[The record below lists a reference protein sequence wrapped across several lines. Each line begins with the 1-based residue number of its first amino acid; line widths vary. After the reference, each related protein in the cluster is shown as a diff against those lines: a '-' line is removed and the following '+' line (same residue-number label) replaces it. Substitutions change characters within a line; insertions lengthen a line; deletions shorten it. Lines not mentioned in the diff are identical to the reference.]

1 MFLNIMEYIA
11 QKSKIMGANKQLQR
25 RGATVYRL
33 AGFIRWAAFKFLAL
47 TTSIFIWVS
56 FYGYFSQKVG
66 DIVAP
71 ALGVIA
77 VVIMFFL
84 IDKGLESLI
93 EFIADERLS
102 PSASEGPDGV
112 KARQRFV
119 NWVAII
125 TVVRL
130 LATGTTSI
138 WGSFEIAEFVTDKPD
153 GTAIVQQMSSENQ
166 TLETARNSL
175 SKQLETARKTEGNR
189 VKQAKR
195 DGHAAVNAAVAKHPR
210 PEVQDGV
217 RNMRGWYSTTPKLRK
232 YRDGVNAAKADSAR
246 MVSQEI
252 ASVKTLEAQL
262 VALETD
268 GLKAA
273 NDIKSKLADLAAAMG
288 RDYEVTK
295 ARRGNFLIVVDFLAV
310 IFGLIAVWIRATYRA
325 AVGQESELEERT
337 LEGILWAAI
346 RQYSNAFLAWLEGV
360 LRIDVDGNGVIG
372 TVGET
377 PVSELVP
384 SAETGG
390 SSSGIPGLPPGLE
403 PVSDRGVSVVA
414 QGSQK
419 ILVDVSLLKK
429 ATRKQWERAYTSK
442 EAAARAENRRKA
454 LQGQKELEKLGYT
467 VTRWVEKLSNG
478 KEIGRMKITIG
489 DGEEV
494 N

>member
-1 MFLNIMEYIA
+1 MEYIA

-71 ALGVIA
+71 ALGVVA
-77 VVIMFFL
+77 VIIMFFL
-84 IDKGLESLI
+84 IDKGLDNLI

-102 PSASEGPDGV
+102 PSASEGPDGA
-112 KARQRFV
+112 KARRRFV

-153 GTAIVQQMSSENQ
+153 ETAIVQQMSSENQ

-195 DGHAAVNAAVAKHPR
+195 NGHAAVNAAVAKHPR

-252 ASVKTLEAQL
+252 ASVRTLEAQI

-273 NDIKSKLADLAAAMG
+273 NDIKSKLA
-288 RDYEVTK
+288 EVAVSHANQYQQTK

-310 IFGLIAVWIRATYRA
+310 LFGLIAVWIRATYRA

-346 RQYSNAFLAWLEGV
+346 QQYSNAFLAWLEKL

-377 PVSELVP
+377 GVSDLDP
-384 SAETGG
+384 SAGTGG
-390 SSSGIPGLPPGLE
+390 SSSGVPGLPPGLE

-414 QGSQK
+414 HGSHK

-442 EAAARAENRRKA
+442 ETTAKAENRRKA

-467 VTRWVEKLSNG
+467 VTRWVDTAPDGSQ
-478 KEIGRMKITIG
+478 IGRMKITIG

>member
-1 MFLNIMEYIA
+1 MFLNIVKYIA

-84 IDKGLESLI
+84 IDKGLDNLI

-102 PSASEGPDGV
+102 PSASTGPDE
-112 KARQRFV
+112 AANRRRFV
-119 NWVAII
+119 RIVMIMA
-125 TVVRL
+125 VVRL

-153 GTAIVQQMSSENQ
+153 ETAIVQQMSSENQ

-195 DGHAAVNAAVAKHPR
+195 DGHAAVNAAVAKHAR

-217 RNMRGWYSTTPKLRK
+217 RNMRGWYATTPKLRK
-232 YRDGVNAAKADSAR
+232 YRDGVNAAKTDSAR

-268 GLKAA
+268 GLRAA
-273 NDIKSKLADLAAAMG
+273 NDIKSKLA
-288 RDYEVTK
+288 EVAVSQANQYQETK

-310 IFGLIAVWIRATYRA
+310 LFGLIAVWIRATYRA

-337 LEGILWAAI
+337 LEGILWVAI
-346 RQYSNAFLAWLEGV
+346 RQHSNAFLAWMERV

-372 TVGET
+372 TVGKT
-377 PVSELVP
+377 PVSGDGNSSKTSGNR
-384 SAETGG
+384 SA
-390 SSSGIPGLPPGLE
+390 IPALPPSLQ
-403 PVSDRGVSVVA
+403 PVSNAAVSVVP
-414 QGSQK
+414 QGSRR
-419 ILVDVSLLKK
+419 ILLDVSLLKK

-442 EAAARAENRRKA
+442 EATARAENRRKA

-467 VTRWVEKLSNG
+467 VTRWVEKLSDG
-478 KEIGRMKITIG
+478 SEIGRMKITIG